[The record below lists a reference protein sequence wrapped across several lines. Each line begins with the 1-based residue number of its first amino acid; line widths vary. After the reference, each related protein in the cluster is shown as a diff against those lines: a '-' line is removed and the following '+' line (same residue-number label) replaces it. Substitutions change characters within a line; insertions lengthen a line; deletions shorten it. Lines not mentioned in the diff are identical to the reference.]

1 MKLKTDDTSL
11 ITAQQPDA
19 PTPETPDAA
28 QSPRR
33 SLWKTWIAD
42 LLLFCFTGIYV
53 ELCLHLCVYH
63 KLDRHTIYLI
73 LFALQ
78 AGVFFSLL
86 TSFLPKIL
94 RQIVGVLLV
103 AVQVLFAEVQLVYQC
118 IFGNFM
124 PISQVSMGEN
134 VITNFN
140 SQIFYAIFKNLP
152 RIILLLLPLIA
163 EQALSVTIGL
173 ADTLMVSSVG
183 EAAVSGVSLVDSFN
197 TLMIQIM
204 SALATGGAVVTSQY
218 IGHQEPKNA
227 KAAAA
232 QILFVLS
239 SFSVLVAAVVI
250 GGRHAILRGIFGSID
265 ADVMTYAETYFLL
278 SALSYPFIGLY
289 NAGAALF
296 RAQGNSKISMMSSL
310 VMNVVNIGGN
320 AVLIYGFK
328 MGVMGAALASL
339 VSRAIACVAVL
350 YLLQRPAC
358 PLRVDGLQA
367 LAPKARL
374 IQQILRVGIPA
385 GIENGMFQ
393 IGKLSVSS
401 LTSTLGTAAIA
412 ANAVANTTTTFLNIP
427 ANAVGMAA
435 LTVVGQCLGA
445 GEKDQAVYYSR
456 RLMLTAYCGA
466 WVMNLSAFFFAN
478 RFAVSLFNLSPEAQA
493 MALDIMV
500 WFNIVS
506 LFVWPSSFTLPNILR
521 AAGDAR
527 FTMTVSIVSM
537 WAFRVGFCYLCV
549 LAFHGGL
556 LAIWMGMYLDWAFR
570 SLCFFVR
577 FVRGKWLEQQVI

>member
-1 MKLKTDDTSL
+1 MTATKTPAFHKPPLFTRQQL
-11 ITAQQPDA
+11 IA
-19 PTPETPDAA
+19 
-28 QSPRR
+28 
-33 SLWKTWIAD
+33 
-42 LLLFCFTGIYV
+42 
-53 ELCLHLCVYH
+53 
-63 KLDRHTIYLI
+63 
-73 LFALQ
+73 
-78 AGVFFSLL
+78 
-86 TSFLPKIL
+86 
-94 RQIVGVLLV
+94 
-103 AVQVLFAEVQLVYQC
+103 
-118 IFGNFM
+118 
-124 PISQVSMGEN
+124 
-134 VITNFN
+134 
-140 SQIFYAIFKNLP
+140 
-152 RIILLLLPLIA
+152 LLLPLIA

-173 ADTLMVSSVG
+173 ADTLMVSSVE

-218 IGHQEPKNA
+218 IGRQEPKDA
-227 KAAAA
+227 KNAAA
-232 QILFVLS
+232 QILFILS
-239 SFSVLVAAVVI
+239 SFSLLVAAVVVA
-250 GGRHAILRGIFGSID
+250 GRHAILRGIFGSID
-265 ADVMTYAETYFLL
+265 VDVMRYAETYFLL

-456 RLMLTAYCGA
+456 RLMLFAYCGA
-466 WVMNLSAFFFAN
+466 WFMNLSAFLFAN
-478 RFAVSLFNLSPEAQA
+478 KFALGLFSLSPEAYA
-493 MALDIMV
+493 MALEPYLHATWHASTRPPTLDLSTDADTRWLGLEIRRHEATGEDTA
-500 WFNIVS
+500 IVE
-506 LFVWPSSFTLPNILR
+506 FIARYKIGGR
-521 AAGDAR
+521 AHR
-527 FTMTVSIVSM
+527 LHEVS
-537 WAFRVGFCYLCV
+537 
-549 LAFHGGL
+549 
-556 LAIWMGMYLDWAFR
+556 
-570 SLCFFVR
+570 R
-577 FVRGKWLEQQVI
+577 FVREDERWYYLDGEFPVKKDRA

>member
-1 MKLKTDDTSL
+1 MKSSKFTS
-11 ITAQQPDA
+11 
-19 PTPETPDAA
+19 TPLF
-28 QSPRR
+28 PR
-33 SLWKTWIAD
+33 
-42 LLLFCFTGIYV
+42 
-53 ELCLHLCVYH
+53 
-63 KLDRHTIYLI
+63 
-73 LFALQ
+73 Q
-78 AGVFFSLL
+78 A
-86 TSFLPKIL
+86 
-94 RQIVGVLLV
+94 LV
-103 AVQVLFAEVQLVYQC
+103 A
-118 IFGNFM
+118 
-124 PISQVSMGEN
+124 
-134 VITNFN
+134 
-140 SQIFYAIFKNLP
+140 
-152 RIILLLLPLIA
+152 LLLPLIA

-265 ADVMTYAETYFLL
+265 ADVMRYAETYFLL

-296 RAQGNSKISMMSSL
+296 RAQGNSKISMLSSL

-320 AVLIYGFK
+320 AVLIYGFG

-339 VSRAIACVAVL
+339 VSRAIACAVVL
-350 YLLQRPAC
+350 YLLQKPGCA
-358 PLRVDGLQA
+358 LRVDSLRAMAPNGGLI
-367 LAPKARL
+367 RR
-374 IQQILRVGIPA
+374 ILRVGIPA

-412 ANAVANTTTTFLNIP
+412 ANAVAGNISSFLNVP
-427 ANAVGMAA
+427 ASAVGIGA

-445 GEKDQAVYYSR
+445 GEKVQAKRYSR
-456 RLMLTAYCGA
+456 LLLLTAYAGD
-466 WVMNLSAFFFAN
+466 WVMNLSGLFFLNKLAL
-478 RFAVSLFNLSPEAQA
+478 SWFNLSPEAYG
-493 MALDIMV
+493 MALELMV
-500 WFNIVS
+500 WFNVVS
-506 LFVWPSSFTLPNILR
+506 LILWPSSFTLPNILR
-521 AAGDAR
+521 AAGDAA
-527 FTMTVSIVSM
+527 FTMTVSVISM
-537 WAFRVGFCYLCV
+537 WVFRVAFCYLMV
-549 LAFHGGL
+549 LKFHCGL
-556 LAIWMGMYLDWAFR
+556 LFIWMGMFLDWAMR
-570 SLCFFVR
+570 SLFFCVR
-577 FVRGKWLEQQVI
+577 FVRGRWMEQKVI

>member
-1 MKLKTDDTSL
+1 MKSSKFTS
-11 ITAQQPDA
+11 
-19 PTPETPDAA
+19 TPLF
-28 QSPRR
+28 PR
-33 SLWKTWIAD
+33 
-42 LLLFCFTGIYV
+42 
-53 ELCLHLCVYH
+53 
-63 KLDRHTIYLI
+63 
-73 LFALQ
+73 Q
-78 AGVFFSLL
+78 A
-86 TSFLPKIL
+86 
-94 RQIVGVLLV
+94 LV
-103 AVQVLFAEVQLVYQC
+103 A
-118 IFGNFM
+118 
-124 PISQVSMGEN
+124 
-134 VITNFN
+134 
-140 SQIFYAIFKNLP
+140 
-152 RIILLLLPLIA
+152 LLLPLIA

-197 TLMIQIM
+197 VLMIQLL
-204 SALATGGAVVTSQY
+204 SALATGGAVVASQY
-218 IGHQEPKNA
+218 IGHREPKRA
-227 KAAAA
+227 KASAA
-232 QILFVLS
+232 QIMFIMISLS
-239 SFSVLVAAVVI
+239 VVTAVIVAV
-250 GGRHAILRGIFGSID
+250 GRHAILRGIFGSID
-265 ADVMTYAETYFLL
+265 ADVMRYAETYFLL
-278 SALSYPFIGLY
+278 SALSYPFIGVY

-296 RAQGNSKISMMSSL
+296 RAQGNSKISMLSSL

-320 AVLIYGFK
+320 AILIYRFG
-328 MGVMGAALASL
+328 MGVMGAATASL
-339 VSRAIACVAVL
+339 VSRMIACFTVMF
-350 YLLQRPAC
+350 LLQKPDCA
-358 PLRVDGLQA
+358 LRIDHLTD
-367 LAPKARL
+367 LKPDLDL
-374 IQQILRVGIPA
+374 IKRILKVGIPA

-445 GEKDQAVYYSR
+445 GEKEQAVYYSR

-537 WAFRVGFCYLCV
+537 WAFRVGFCYLAV
-549 LAFHGGL
+549 LCFGGGL
-556 LAIWMGMYLDWAFR
+556 LSIWMGMYLDWVFR
-570 SLCFFVR
+570 SLCFYLR
-577 FVRGKWLEQQVI
+577 FRRGSWLEQSVI

>member
-1 MKLKTDDTSL
+1 MTSSKFTSKPL
-11 ITAQQPDA
+11 FSRQALTA
-19 PTPETPDAA
+19 
-28 QSPRR
+28 
-33 SLWKTWIAD
+33 
-42 LLLFCFTGIYV
+42 
-53 ELCLHLCVYH
+53 
-63 KLDRHTIYLI
+63 
-73 LFALQ
+73 
-78 AGVFFSLL
+78 
-86 TSFLPKIL
+86 
-94 RQIVGVLLV
+94 
-103 AVQVLFAEVQLVYQC
+103 
-118 IFGNFM
+118 
-124 PISQVSMGEN
+124 
-134 VITNFN
+134 
-140 SQIFYAIFKNLP
+140 
-152 RIILLLLPLIA
+152 LLLPLIA

-183 EAAVSGVSLVDSFN
+183 EAAGSGVSLVDSFN

-218 IGHQEPKNA
+218 IGHREPKNA

-239 SFSVLVAAVVI
+239 SFSLVVAAVVVV
-250 GGRHAILRGIFGSID
+250 GRHAILRGIFGSID
-265 ADVMTYAETYFLL
+265 ADVMRYAETYFLL

-296 RAQGNSKISMMSSL
+296 RAQGNSKISMLSSL

-320 AVLIYGFK
+320 AVLIFGFG

-339 VSRAIACVAVL
+339 ISRAVACFAVL
-350 YLLQRPAC
+350 SLLQKPAC
-358 PLRVDGLQA
+358 PLRVEGLQA
-367 LAPKARL
+367 LKPDGGL
-374 IQQILRVGIPA
+374 IRRILRVGIPA

-445 GEKDQAVYYSR
+445 GEKEQAVYYSR
-456 RLMLTAYCGA
+456 RLLLTAYCGA
-466 WVMNLSAFFFAN
+466 WIMNISAFLFAN
-478 RFAVSLFNLSPEAQA
+478 KFAISLFHLSPEAQA
-493 MALDIMV
+493 MALEVMV

-506 LFVWPSSFTLPNILR
+506 LFFWPSSFTLPNILR

-527 FTMTVSIVSM
+527 FTMSVSIFSM
-537 WAFRVGFCYLCV
+537 WAFRVGFCYLMV

-556 LAIWMGMYLDWAFR
+556 LSIWTGMFLDWVFR

-577 FVRGKWLEQQVI
+577 FVRGRWMEQNVI

>member
-1 MKLKTDDTSL
+1 MTSSKFTSKPL
-11 ITAQQPDA
+11 FSRQALTA
-19 PTPETPDAA
+19 
-28 QSPRR
+28 
-33 SLWKTWIAD
+33 
-42 LLLFCFTGIYV
+42 
-53 ELCLHLCVYH
+53 
-63 KLDRHTIYLI
+63 
-73 LFALQ
+73 
-78 AGVFFSLL
+78 
-86 TSFLPKIL
+86 
-94 RQIVGVLLV
+94 
-103 AVQVLFAEVQLVYQC
+103 
-118 IFGNFM
+118 
-124 PISQVSMGEN
+124 
-134 VITNFN
+134 
-140 SQIFYAIFKNLP
+140 
-152 RIILLLLPLIA
+152 LLLPLIA

-218 IGHQEPKNA
+218 IGHREPKNA

-239 SFSVLVAAVVI
+239 SFSLVVAAVVVV
-250 GGRHAILRGIFGSID
+250 GRHAILRGIFGSID
-265 ADVMTYAETYFLL
+265 ADVMRYAETYFLL

-296 RAQGNSKISMMSSL
+296 RAQGNSKISMLSSL

-320 AVLIYGFK
+320 AVLIFGFG

-339 VSRAIACVAVL
+339 ISRAVACFAVL
-350 YLLQRPAC
+350 SLLQKPAC
-358 PLRVDGLQA
+358 PLRVEGLQA
-367 LAPKARL
+367 LKPDGGL
-374 IQQILRVGIPA
+374 IRRILRVGIPA

-445 GEKDQAVYYSR
+445 GEKEQAVYYSR
-456 RLMLTAYCGA
+456 RLLLTAYCGA
-466 WVMNLSAFFFAN
+466 WIMNISAFLFAN
-478 RFAVSLFNLSPEAQA
+478 KFAISLFHLSPEAQA
-493 MALDIMV
+493 MALEVMV

-506 LFVWPSSFTLPNILR
+506 LFFWPSSFTLPNILR
-521 AAGDAR
+521 AAGDAS
-527 FTMTVSIVSM
+527 FTMSVSIVSM
-537 WAFRVGFCYLCV
+537 WVFRVGFCYLMV
-549 LAFHGGL
+549 LCFHGQL
-556 LAIWMGMYLDWAFR
+556 LSIWMGMFLDWVFR
-570 SLCFFVR
+570 SVCFAVR
-577 FVRGKWLEQQVI
+577 FVRGKWLEQHVI